1 MRLRKN
7 AAPQVEVLEV
17 PREGL
22 VDDDSEED
30 SNINDAGREEQRRE
44 KTVKREEHMLQ
55 VSELRA
61 EGLQRMSAA
70 GMHQHRTE
78 AVGDCWLIAL
88 LAGHEVDVSII
99 GDVSPQE
106 RKNFLT
112 PWRMKLAEFAPHI
125 DTKGFT
131 MLKVELGIGYLK
143 KIAMYFGVSSEVIQA
158 CEVANNWEKARKV
171 ISKALI
177 PWKKAM
183 HFGKFQEPVHVCMG
197 VMLRMNILEIDIPSI
212 TQFAT
217 SMLPAFVACYAAQ
230 PRPHSC

>member
-88 LAGHEVDVSII
+88 LAGQEITESII
-99 GDVSPQE
+99 GGVSNEQ
-106 RKNFLT
+106 RKKLLT
-112 PWRMKLAEFAPHI
+112 PWRTQLAEFAPHI
-125 DTKGFT
+125 DTKGLT
-131 MLKVELGIGYLK
+131 MPGKVLGIKYLK
-143 KIAMYFGVSSEVIQA
+143 KIAMYFNVSSEVIKA
-158 CEVANNWEKARKV
+158 CEVKNDWTEARLG
-171 ISKALI
+171 ITKALD
-177 PWKKAM
+177 PWKLPK
-183 HFGKFQEPVHVCMG
+183 HYGKFQERRC
-197 VMLRMNILEIDIPSI
+197 
-212 TQFAT
+212 
-217 SMLPAFVACYAAQ
+217 
-230 PRPHSC
+230 

>member
-1 MRLRKN
+1 MAPPRK
-7 AAPQVEVLEV
+7 AAKQVKRGGEEV

-30 SNINDAGREEQRRE
+30 SNINDAGREERRRE
-44 KTVKREEHMLQ
+44 KAVKRAEHMLQ

-78 AVGDCWLIAL
+78 SVGDCWLIAL

-112 PWRMKLAEFAPHI
+112 PWRMKLADFAPHI
-125 DTKGFT
+125 ILYYVPLADSVEVPRGGVHFGL
-131 MLKVELGIGYLK
+131 LKLNSWEQCRIRR
-143 KIAMYFGVSSEVIQA
+143 GVS
-158 CEVANNWEKARKV
+158 
-171 ISKALI
+171 
-177 PWKKAM
+177 
-183 HFGKFQEPVHVCMG
+183 
-197 VMLRMNILEIDIPSI
+197 
-212 TQFAT
+212 
-217 SMLPAFVACYAAQ
+217 
-230 PRPHSC
+230 